1 MQFIAERI
9 AKYANGNNIIHID
22 DVTDIAIRNLL
33 LEHIVAESTRKYLK
47 NIDITL
53 DIYIPNEKGDSPENM
68 LRRRVQSKHGRNIDL
83 STLRII
89 DASMYNEIAEYGSP
103 SSVLS
108 RWGFNYYYSSKT
120 SKKTIAEMLK
130 QYTEKDGRTIKRLH
144 KKSMA
149 TYLVVVKAARKE
161 GISVVDFISSLGF
174 RYFICRKGR
183 KKKRKRAAR

>member
-1 MQFIAERI
+1 MRFIADRI
-9 AKYANGNNIIHID
+9 VKYANGNNIIHIN
-22 DVTDIAIRNLL
+22 DVPDIAIKNLL

-47 NIDITL
+47 NIDSTL

-68 LRRRVQSKHGRNIDL
+68 LMRRVQSKHGRNIDL

-89 DASMYNEIAEYGSP
+89 DTSMYNEITEYGSP
-103 SSVLS
+103 SIVLS

-120 SKKTIAEMLK
+120 SKKDITEMLK

-149 TYLVVVKAARKE
+149 AYLVVVKAARKE
-161 GISVVDFISSLGF
+161 GISVADFIGSLGYS
-174 RYFICRKGR
+174 YFIGKKGR
-183 KKKRKRAAR
+183 KKETDTC

>member
-1 MQFIAERI
+1 MRFIADRI
-9 AKYANGNNIIHID
+9 VKYANGNNIIHIN
-22 DVTDIAIRNLL
+22 DVPDIAIKNLL

-47 NIDITL
+47 NIDSTL

-68 LRRRVQSKHGRNIDL
+68 LMRRVQSKHGRNIDL

-89 DASMYNEIAEYGSP
+89 DTSMYNEITEYGSP
-103 SSVLS
+103 SIVLS

-120 SKKTIAEMLK
+120 SKKDITEMLK

-161 GISVVDFISSLGF
+161 GISVADFIGSLGYS
-174 RYFICRKGR
+174 YFIGKKGR
-183 KKKRKRAAR
+183 KKETETC